1 MSTFLLGSVPVS
13 SYRNRFFPLRIDIL
27 RIYRFHV
34 PDCTYAAFCTSAD
47 IVDRTRTNFYER
59 LFQATMTVSDFTK
72 LADNSQDA
80 SKWLS
85 QLKIVDAARGRENLN
100 SFVRL
105 NLPID
110 LQTFL
115 CQQLAESLP
124 VCSDPDM
131 ALNNL
136 ERLFSRARSPLSLAA
151 LFERDAS
158 SLTTLIRIFSSS
170 QNLSD
175 QIITDPESFELV
187 RITDGQ
193 PAARQY
199 LVDEIVAEV
208 KQLHE
213 EKAIM
218 KALRRYK
225 RRETLRIAYGDLI
238 CNQNIETVTR
248 QISFLADALVEAAYQ
263 AASKLVSQRFGSPK
277 PRSSRNGRAVDP
289 RFSVIALGKLGGSE
303 LNYSSDIDLMFLYD
317 GDGNTDGEKSITN
330 KEYFERVGQRLMK
343 LLTEP
348 TELGTPYR
356 IDMRLRPEGSRGPLL
371 NSLEGALHYYDI
383 MGRTWERQAFV
394 KARACAADMTLG
406 EEFLQKQEPWIYRRY
421 LSRADITGIKAL
433 KRRIEKRA
441 TQAGAPDANVKTGH
455 GGIRDIEFVIQFLQ
469 LLNGG
474 DLPQIRTPNTL
485 EGIHTLEQVGCLT
498 LQERTI
504 LKDNYSF
511 LRKVEHRLQIMFDLQ
526 THSLPSESRERN
538 KLAMRMGYV
547 DDHEGKALDKFQ
559 DEFQERTEIN
569 RKILDHLL
577 HDAFPDEEVTAP
589 VVDLV
594 LDPEPTADAIDETLA
609 DYGFHDPKGAYENLM
624 ALTRERVRFLSTR
637 RCRHF
642 LAAIAPQLLEAISQ
656 TPDPD
661 STLRNLSQVSDSLGG
676 KEVLWELFSANPA
689 TLHLYVRMC
698 AGSPYLSNVLISNPG
713 MIDELMDSLMLS
725 RLPSRGVLEEMLLE
739 LCRGAEDIMPILH
752 SFKNLMHLRVGVLD
766 ILGQKDLNARL
777 QTLSDVAEVCLH
789 QIVFREYRQLV
800 ARFGEPRLPDGT
812 PCDLIIL
819 GLGKIGGAEPNYHSD
834 LDIIFVY
841 EGDGNTVVDARHR
854 GASSTTNQ
862 HFFGQLGQRI
872 IKSVNELGPYGRL
885 YELDPRLRPT
895 GKSGPMAVTLEDL
908 LSYHEKG
915 QGELWERQALTKARP
930 IFGSASGC
938 EAAQKTIHEAIA
950 CRPWQPSDAEEIR
963 QMRFRMEETASAN
976 NIKRGPGGTVDIEF
990 VVQMLQMKYLAQS
1003 PEILVPNTLDAL
1015 KLLHE
1020 KNYLGQEDHDHF
1032 HKAYEFLR
1040 MVEARLRLMNT
1051 SARHDLPEERLEVA
1065 KLAYLLDCED
1075 PATLLKECR
1084 QLTRETRRRFDQ
1096 IFDKASR

>member
-1 MSTFLLGSVPVS
+1 
-13 SYRNRFFPLRIDIL
+13 
-27 RIYRFHV
+27 
-34 PDCTYAAFCTSAD
+34 
-47 IVDRTRTNFYER
+47 
-59 LFQATMTVSDFTK
+59 MTVSDFTK
-72 LADNSQDA
+72 LAENSSEA
-80 SKWLS
+80 SEWLS
-85 QLKIVDAARGRENLN
+85 QLKIVDVARGRENLN

-105 NLPID
+105 NLPLD
-110 LQTFL
+110 LQAFL
-115 CQQLAESLP
+115 CSKLAEALP
-124 VCSDPDM
+124 GCSDPDM

-136 ERLFSRARSPLSLAA
+136 ERLFTRSRSPLSLAA
-151 LFERDAS
+151 TFERDTS
-158 SLTTLIRIFSSS
+158 SLNTLVRIFSTS
-170 QNLSD
+170 QSLSD
-175 QIITDPESFELV
+175 QIVTDPESFELV

-208 KQLHE
+208 NALHE
-213 EKAIM
+213 EQAIM

-248 QISFLADALVEAAYQ
+248 QISFLADALIEAAVQ
-263 AASKLVSQRFGSPK
+263 AAFKLVSLRFGK
-277 PRSSRNGRAVDP
+277 PAARSSRNGRSGSP
-289 RFSVIALGKLGGSE
+289 RFTVLALGKLGGSE

-356 IDMRLRPEGSRGPLL
+356 IDMRLRPEGSHGPLI

-394 KARACAADMTLG
+394 KARTCAGDTALG
-406 EEFLQKQEPWIYRRY
+406 DEFLQKLEPWIYQRY

-441 TQAGAPDANVKTGH
+441 TAAGAADANVKTGH

-474 DLPQIRTPNTL
+474 DLPQIRTQNTL
-485 EGIHTLEQVGCLT
+485 EGIRTLEEVGCLT

-511 LRKVEHRLQIMFDLQ
+511 LRKLEHRLQIMFDLQ
-526 THSLPSESRERN
+526 THSLPADPHERT
-538 KLAMRMGYV
+538 KLALRMGYS
-547 DDHEGKALDKFQ
+547 DSPQDAALDQFQ
-559 DEFQERTEIN
+559 ADFAEKTEIN

-577 HDAFPDEEVTAP
+577 HDAFPDEEITAP
-589 VVDLV
+589 SVDLV
-594 LDPEPTADAIDETLA
+594 LDPEPTADSIDEVLS
-609 DYGFHDPKGAYENLM
+609 DFGFHDPKTAYENLM

-661 STLRNLSQVSDSLGG
+661 STLVNLSQVSDSLGG

-689 TLHLYVRMC
+689 TLHLYVRLC

-713 MIDELMDSLMLS
+713 MIDELMDSLMLD
-725 RLPSRGVLEEMLLE
+725 RLPSRRSLEEMLLE

-766 ILGQKDLNARL
+766 TLGKKDLGGRL

-800 ARFGEPRLPDGT
+800 ARFGEPRLADGK

-841 EGDGNTVVDARHR
+841 EGNGHTVLDARSR
-854 GASSTTNQ
+854 GGSSTTNQ

-908 LSYHEKG
+908 YNYHAKG

-930 IFGSASGC
+930 IFGSADGC
-938 EAAQKTIHEAIA
+938 ESANKTIREAIT
-950 CRPWQPSDAEEIR
+950 CQPWKSSDADEIR
-963 QMRFRMEETASAN
+963 KMRARMEETASKN

-990 VVQMLQMKYLAQS
+990 VVQMLQMKHLSES
-1003 PEILVPNTLDAL
+1003 PEILVPNTLDGL
-1015 KLLHE
+1015 RLLYE
-1020 KNYLGQEDHDHF
+1020 KGYLAKEDHDHF
-1032 HKAYEFLR
+1032 VKAYEFLR

-1051 SARHDLPEERLEVA
+1051 TARHDLPEERLEVA
-1065 KLAYLLDCED
+1065 KLAYLLDYAD

-1084 QLTRETRRRFDQ
+1084 QMTRETRRRFDQ
-1096 IFDKASR
+1096 IFAAAGAG

>member
-1 MSTFLLGSVPVS
+1 
-13 SYRNRFFPLRIDIL
+13 
-27 RIYRFHV
+27 
-34 PDCTYAAFCTSAD
+34 
-47 IVDRTRTNFYER
+47 
-59 LFQATMTVSDFTK
+59 MTVSDFTR
-72 LADNSQDA
+72 LADQSQEA
-80 SKWLS
+80 SKWLT
-85 QLKIVDAARGRENLN
+85 QLKVVDTARGLENLN
-100 SFVRL
+100 SFGRL

-115 CQQLAESLP
+115 CRQLAESLP
-124 VCSDPDM
+124 ACSDPDM

-136 ERLFSRARSPLSLAA
+136 ERLFTRSRSPLSLAA
-151 LFERDAS
+151 LFERDSAS
-158 SLTTLIRIFSSS
+158 LPTLVRIFSTS

-187 RITDGQ
+187 RVTEGQ

-199 LVDEIVAEV
+199 VVDEIVTEV
-208 KQLHE
+208 NALHE
-213 EKAIM
+213 EPAIM
-218 KALRRYK
+218 KALRRFK

-248 QISFLADALVEAAYQ
+248 QISFLADALIEAAFQ
-263 AASKLVSQRFGSPK
+263 AACRLVTQRFGK
-277 PRSSRNGRAVDP
+277 PTLRSSRNGRHGSP
-289 RFSVIALGKLGGSE
+289 RFSVLALGKLGGSE
-303 LNYSSDIDLMFLYD
+303 LNYSSDIDLMFLYE
-317 GDGNTDGEKSITN
+317 GEGNTDGEKSITN
-330 KEYFERVGQRLMK
+330 KEYYERVGQRLMK
-343 LLTEP
+343 LLTES
-348 TELGTPYR
+348 TDLGTPYR
-356 IDMRLRPEGSRGPLL
+356 IDMRLRPEGSRGPLI

-383 MGRTWERQAFV
+383 MGRTWERQAYV
-394 KARACAADMTLG
+394 KARACAGDMPLG
-406 EEFLQKQEPWIYRRY
+406 EDFLQKLEPWIYQRY

-441 TQAGAPDANVKTGH
+441 TAAGAADANVKTGH

-474 DLPQIRTPNTL
+474 DLPQIRTQNTL
-485 EGIHTLEQVGCLT
+485 EGIRALEEVGCLT

-511 LRKVEHRLQIMFDLQ
+511 LRKLEHRLQIMFDLQ
-526 THSLPSESRERN
+526 THSLPVDPREMN
-538 KLAMRMGYV
+538 KLALRMGYT
-547 DDHEGKALDKFQ
+547 DGEEGTALEQFQ
-559 DEFQERTEIN
+559 ADFTEKTEIN

-589 VVDLV
+589 SVDLV
-594 LDPEPTADAIDETLA
+594 LDPEPTADSIDEVLS
-609 DYGFHDPKGAYENLM
+609 DFGFHDPKTAYENLM

-642 LAAIAPQLLEAISQ
+642 LAAIAPQLLEAISH

-661 STLRNLSQVSDSLGG
+661 STLVNLSQVSDSLGG

-689 TLHLYVRMC
+689 TLHLYVRLC

-713 MIDELMDSLMLS
+713 MIDELMDSLMLA
-725 RLPSRGVLEEMLLE
+725 RLPSRRVLEQMVLE

-766 ILGQKDLNARL
+766 ILRKKDLGARL
-777 QTLSDVAEVCLH
+777 KTLSDVAEVCLH

-834 LDIIFVY
+834 LDIIFLY
-841 EGDGNTVVDARHR
+841 EGNGHTVLDARSR
-854 GASSTTNQ
+854 GGSSTTNQ

-895 GKSGPMAVTLEDL
+895 GKSGAMAVTLEDL
-908 LSYHEKG
+908 YNYHAKG

-930 IFGSASGC
+930 IFGSPAGS
-938 EAAQKTIHEAIA
+938 EAAIQTVRDAIT
-950 CRPWQPSDAEEIR
+950 CRPWQPSDADEIR
-963 QMRFRMEETASAN
+963 RMRARMEETASQN

-990 VVQMLQMKYLAQS
+990 VVQMLQMKHLAES
-1003 PEILVPNTLDAL
+1003 PDILVPNTLDGL

-1020 KNYLGQEDHDHF
+1020 KGYLSQADHDHF
-1032 HKAYEFLR
+1032 VTAYEFLR

-1065 KLAYLLDCED
+1065 KLAYLLDYAD

-1084 QLTRETRRRFDQ
+1084 QMTRDTRRRFDQ
-1096 IFDKASR
+1096 IFAAAAEG

>member
-1 MSTFLLGSVPVS
+1 
-13 SYRNRFFPLRIDIL
+13 
-27 RIYRFHV
+27 
-34 PDCTYAAFCTSAD
+34 
-47 IVDRTRTNFYER
+47 
-59 LFQATMTVSDFTK
+59 MTVSDFTK
-72 LADNSQDA
+72 LADNSKDA
-80 SKWLS
+80 SQWLS

-124 VCSDPDM
+124 TCSDPDM

-136 ERLFSRARSPLSLAA
+136 ERLFSRSRSPLSLAA
-151 LFERDAS
+151 MFERDAA
-158 SLTTLIRIFSSS
+158 SLHTLIRIFSSS

-199 LVDEIVAEV
+199 LVDEIVAEIT
-208 KQLHE
+208 QLHE
-213 EKAIM
+213 EGAIM
-218 KALRRYK
+218 KALRRFK

-248 QISFLADALVEAAYQ
+248 QISFLADALIEAAYQ
-263 AASKLVSQRFGSPK
+263 AACALVSLRFGSPMA
-277 PRSSRNGRAVDP
+277 RGSRNGRAASP
-289 RFSVIALGKLGGSE
+289 RFSVLALGKLGGSE

-317 GDGNTDGEKSITN
+317 GEGNTDGERSITN
-330 KEYFERVGQRLMK
+330 KEYFERVGQRLVK

-356 IDMRLRPEGSRGPLL
+356 IDLRLRPEGSRGPLI
-371 NSLEGALHYYDI
+371 NHLEGALHYYDI

-394 KARACAADMTLG
+394 KARACAGDMSLG
-406 EEFLQKQEPWIYRRY
+406 EEFLQKLEPWIYQRY

-441 TQAGAPDANVKTGH
+441 TGAGAPDANVKTGH
-455 GGIRDIEFVIQFLQ
+455 GGIRDVEFVIQFLQ

-474 DLPQIRTPNTL
+474 DLPQIRTQNTL
-485 EGIHTLEQVGCLT
+485 EGIRTLEEVGCLT
-498 LQERTI
+498 LQECTI
-504 LKDNYSF
+504 LKDHYSF
-511 LRKVEHRLQIMFDLQ
+511 LRKLEHRLQIMFDLQ
-526 THSLPSESRERN
+526 THSLPGDQRERN
-538 KLAMRMGYV
+538 KLALRMGYV
-547 DDHEGKALDKFQ
+547 DDHEGKALAKFES
-559 DEFQERTEIN
+559 DFQEKTELN
-569 RKILDHLL
+569 RRILDHLL
-577 HDAFPDEEVTAP
+577 HDAFPDDEVTAP

-594 LDPEPTADAIDETLA
+594 LDPEPTADAIDEVLS
-609 DYGFHDPKGAYENLM
+609 DFGFHDPKAAYENLM

-661 STLRNLSQVSDSLGG
+661 STLMNLSQVSDSLGG
-676 KEVLWELFSANPA
+676 KEVLWELFSANLP
-689 TLHLYVRMC
+689 TLHLYVRLC
-698 AGSPYLSNVLISNPG
+698 AGSQYLSNVLISNPG
-713 MIDELMDSLMLS
+713 MIDELMDSLMLD
-725 RLPSRGVLEEMLLE
+725 RLPSRHVLEQMLLE

-766 ILGQKDLNARL
+766 ILRRKDLNARL

-800 ARFGEPRLPDGT
+800 ARFGEPRLPNGK

-895 GKSGPMAVTLEDL
+895 GKSGPMAVTLDDVL
-908 LSYHEKG
+908 AYHEKG

-930 IFGSASGC
+930 IFGSEEGC
-938 EAAQKTIHEAIA
+938 AEAVKTIRKAIT
-950 CRPWQPSDAEEIR
+950 CRPWKPSDAVEIR
-963 QMRFRMEETASAN
+963 QMRARLEETASRN

-990 VVQMLQMKYLAQS
+990 VVQMLQMKYLEQS

-1020 KNYLGQEDHDHF
+1020 KGYLSTEDHELF

-1051 SARHDLPEERLEVA
+1051 TARHDLPEERLEVA
-1065 KLAYLLDCED
+1065 KLAYLLDYSD

-1096 IFDKASR
+1096 IFAAAAQG

>member
-1 MSTFLLGSVPVS
+1 LLAIGTVLFRLE
-13 SYRNRFFPLRIDIL
+13 YRLTKFTDFATLIALALLPA
-27 RIYRFHV
+27 
-34 PDCTYAAFCTSAD
+34 PQAD
-47 IVDRTRTNFYER
+47 HRNPPGKHFNKQLSE
-59 LFQATMTVSDFTK
+59 ATMTVSDFAT
-72 LADNSQDA
+72 LAENSQDV

-85 QLKIVDAARGRENLN
+85 HLKIVDTARGRENLN

-110 LQTFL
+110 LQTSL
-115 CQQLAESLP
+115 CGQLSQALP
-124 VCSDPDM
+124 GCSDPDM

-151 LFERDAS
+151 LFERDS
-158 SLTTLIRIFSSS
+158 TSMTTLVRIFSSS
-170 QNLSD
+170 QSLSD

-208 KQLHE
+208 RQLND

-248 QISFLADALVEAAYQ
+248 QISFLADALIEAAYQ
-263 AASKLVSQRFGSPK
+263 AACKLVSQRFGNPT
-277 PRSSRNGRAVDP
+277 PRSSRNGKTAAP

-356 IDMRLRPEGSRGPLL
+356 IDMRLRPEGSRGPLI

-383 MGRTWERQAFV
+383 LGRTWERQTFV
-394 KARACAADMTLG
+394 KARACAGDASLG
-406 EEFLQKQEPWIYRRY
+406 QEFLEKQEPWIYRNY

-441 TQAGAPDANVKTGH
+441 TVAGAVDANVKTGH

-474 DLPQIRTPNTL
+474 DLPQIRMPNTL
-485 EGIHTLEQVGCLT
+485 EGIRTLEEVGCLT
-498 LQERTI
+498 LQESTI

-526 THSLPSESRERN
+526 THSLPSEARERA

-547 DDHEGKALDKFQ
+547 DDADGTTLDKFQ
-559 DEFQERTEIN
+559 ADFQEKTEIN

-577 HDAFPDEEVTAP
+577 HDAFPDDEVTAP

-594 LDPEPTADAIDETLA
+594 LDPEPSADAIDEALS
-609 DYGFHDPKGAYENLM
+609 DFGFHDPKIAYENVM

-661 STLRNLSQVSDSLGG
+661 STLVNLAQVSDSLGG

-689 TLHLYVRMC
+689 TLHLYVRLC

-713 MIDELMDSLMLS
+713 MIDELMDSLMLD
-725 RLPSRGVLEEMLLE
+725 RLPSRRVLEEMVLE

-766 ILGQKDLNARL
+766 ILRKKDLHTRL
-777 QTLSDVAEVCLH
+777 KTLSDVAEVCLH

-841 EGDGNTVVDARHR
+841 EGNGNTVVDGRHR

-908 LSYHEKG
+908 YNYHAKG
-915 QGELWERQALTKARP
+915 SGELWERQALTKARP
-930 IFGSASGC
+930 IFGPPAGC
-938 EAAQKTIHEAIA
+938 EAAEKTLRDAIA
-950 CRPWQPSDAEEIR
+950 CHPWKPSDAQEIR
-963 QMRFRMEETASAN
+963 QMRARMEETASRN

-990 VVQMLQMKYLAQS
+990 VVQMLQLKHLAES
-1003 PEILVPNTLDAL
+1003 PEVMVPNTIDGL

-1020 KNYLGQEDHDHF
+1020 KGYLSQDDHDHF

-1051 SARHDLPEERLEVA
+1051 SARHDLPEERLEVG
-1065 KLAYLLDCED
+1065 KLAYLLDYED

-1084 QLTRETRRRFDQ
+1084 QMTRETRRRYDQ
-1096 IFDKASR
+1096 IFDAAAAG

>member
-1 MSTFLLGSVPVS
+1 
-13 SYRNRFFPLRIDIL
+13 
-27 RIYRFHV
+27 
-34 PDCTYAAFCTSAD
+34 
-47 IVDRTRTNFYER
+47 
-59 LFQATMTVSDFTK
+59 MTVSDFTK
-72 LADNSQDA
+72 LADNTADA

-105 NLPID
+105 NLPLD
-110 LQTFL
+110 LQVFL
-115 CQQLAESLP
+115 CQHLAQALP
-124 VCSDPDM
+124 ACSDPDM

-136 ERLFSRARSPLSLAA
+136 ERLFTRSRSPLSLAA
-151 LFERDAS
+151 MLERDAT
-158 SLTTLIRIFSSS
+158 SLHTLIRIFSSS

-199 LVDEIVAEV
+199 LVDELATEIG
-208 KQLHE
+208 QLSDE
-213 EKAIM
+213 TAIM

-238 CNQNIETVTR
+238 CNQNIDTVTR
-248 QISFLADALVEAAYQ
+248 QISFLADALIEAAYQ
-263 AASKLVSQRFGSPK
+263 AARKLVSMRFGQPTA
-277 PRSSRNGRAVDP
+277 RSGRNGRSSAP
-289 RFSVIALGKLGGSE
+289 RFSVLALGKLGGAE

-317 GDGNTDGEKSITN
+317 GDGNTDGQKSITN

-356 IDMRLRPEGSRGPLL
+356 IDMRLRPEGSRGPLI

-394 KARACAADMTLG
+394 KARACAGDQSLG
-406 EEFLQKQEPWIYRRY
+406 EEFLEKLEPWIYRRY

-441 TQAGAPDANVKTGH
+441 TAAGAVDANVKTGH

-474 DLPQIRTPNTL
+474 DLPQIHTPNTL
-485 EGIHTLEQVGCLT
+485 EGIHTLEEVGCLT

-511 LRKVEHRLQIMFDLQ
+511 LRKLEHRLQIMFDLQ
-526 THSLPSESRERN
+526 THSLPSEPRERT
-538 KLAMRMGYV
+538 KLALRMGYV
-547 DDHEGKALDKFQ
+547 DDQDGTALDKFQ
-559 DEFQERTEIN
+559 AEFLEKTEIN

-577 HDAFPDEEVTAP
+577 HDAFPDDEETAP

-594 LDPEPTADAIDETLA
+594 LDPEPTADAIDEVLA
-609 DYGFHDPKGAYENLM
+609 DFGFHDPKAAYENLM

-661 STLRNLSQVSDSLGG
+661 STLVNLSQVSDSLGG

-713 MIDELMDSLMLS
+713 MIDELMDSLMLD
-725 RLPSRGVLEEMLLE
+725 RLPSRRSLEQMLLE

-766 ILGQKDLNARL
+766 ILRRKDLNARL
-777 QTLSDVAEVCLH
+777 QTLSDVAEVCLQ
-789 QIVFREYRQLV
+789 QIVFREYRQL
-800 ARFGEPRLPDGT
+800 ATRFGEPRLADGK

-841 EGDGNTVVDARHR
+841 EGDGNTVPDARHR
-854 GASSTTNQ
+854 GSSSTTNQ

-908 LSYHEKG
+908 LEYHQKG

-930 IFGSASGC
+930 IFGSDSGC
-938 EAAQKTIHEAIA
+938 EAANATIRQAIS
-950 CRPWQPSDAEEIR
+950 CRPWKPSDATEIR
-963 QMRFRMEETASAN
+963 QMRARMEETASKN

-990 VVQMLQMKYLAQS
+990 VVQMLQMKHLEEC

-1020 KNYLGQEDHDHF
+1020 KGFLSKEDHDHF
-1032 HKAYEFLR
+1032 QTAYEFLR

-1051 SARHDLPEERLEVA
+1051 TARHDLPEERLEVA
-1065 KLAYLLDCED
+1065 KLAYLLDYAD
-1075 PATLLKECR
+1075 PAALLKQCR
-1084 QLTRETRRRFDQ
+1084 QMTRETRRRFDQ
-1096 IFDKASR
+1096 IFDAAAQG